1 MDAVLCDICARCS
14 KALLKAKQKTS
25 GNCSQYMEL
34 FVCDRGVVQHATVE
48 VVNERYKIEMIQIYL
63 FNNGIQAI
71 LKTFSK
77 FCTLSL

>member
-1 MDAVLCDICARCS
+1 
-14 KALLKAKQKTS
+14 
-25 GNCSQYMEL
+25 MEL